1 MAARKAPEK
10 GAENDA
16 PDPEPLPGSGL
27 GQVAYEAY
35 VKAVGDEL
43 VTETASTWD
52 QQVRD
57 SRNIAAA
64 WCAAAQAVITATIQ
78 RSN

>member
-1 MAARKAPEK
+1 MTARKSKA
-10 GAENDA
+10 
-16 PDPEPLPGSGL
+16 DPALLPGAGL
-27 GQVAYEAY
+27 GRIAYEAFSE
-35 VKAVGDEL
+35 AVGDEL
-43 VTETASTWD
+43 VTESASTWD

-57 SRNIAAA
+57 APDVAAA